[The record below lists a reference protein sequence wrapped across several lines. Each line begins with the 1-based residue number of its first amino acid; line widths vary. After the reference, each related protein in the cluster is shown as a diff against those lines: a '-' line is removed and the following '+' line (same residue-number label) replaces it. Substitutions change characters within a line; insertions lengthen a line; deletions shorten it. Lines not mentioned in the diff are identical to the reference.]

1 MLYATLQFKDVFPR
15 FALWDRAFNEYV
27 QSEEDWEKVS
37 HVCSLLHIFE
47 GATKIVSGSQYPT
60 SNLFLS
66 KLKRVKEL
74 IDKKV
79 GDSNLYMR
87 DMANAMKENFD
98 KYWGESN
105 LMMSI
110 GVVIDSRFKL
120 KLLSYCFPVI
130 YPLEGQSEQKLA
142 NLNAVLHDLYQEYV
156 AEDSKIKGL
165 TPDSSQISSSDKYNC
180 SDDKEIPAGMSEYA
194 AFIRESGAALEP
206 VKSELDDYLSEGIF
220 ILDESSAK

>member
-1 MLYATLQFKDVFPR
+1 
-15 FALWDRAFNEYV
+15 
-27 QSEEDWEKVS
+27 
-37 HVCSLLHIFE
+37 
-47 GATKIVSGSQYPT
+47 
-60 SNLFLS
+60 
-66 KLKRVKEL
+66 
-74 IDKKV
+74 
-79 GDSNLYMR
+79 
-87 DMANAMKENFD
+87 MANAMKEKFD

-110 GVVIDSRFKL
+110 GAVMDPRFKL

-130 YPLEGQSEQKLA
+130 YPMEGQSEQKLA
-142 NLNAVLHDLYQEYV
+142 HLNVVLHDLYQEYV

-180 SDDKEIPAGMSEYA
+180 SDDKEIPACMNEYE

-220 ILDESSAK
+220 ILNDSSTKKFDALSWWKGNSAKYPILSRMARDILVVPLSTVTSEATFSAGS